1 MSNLLE
7 APELELVNQ
16 HINLDKVLTL
26 TTDIGKGAKTT
37 FDKQVELSL
46 IMHKGFEWFKS
57 PEAKQV
63 MKALNIE
70 MTTEEFHTKV
80 FGFKKSFFYDMVK
93 VGSIRA
99 NETEV
104 VSKYKKECN
113 KIEAEGESSGRSVK
127 GLIAFAK
134 ATDKAED
141 EAEEGEE
148 AEAVEVEAKLKT
160 IMTFAIK
167 GELTNDGKGASIKLM
182 EDGEIKVTGS
192 SDAILD
198 SIHEAFE
205 QMAKNLTPKNDDD
218 DDDVVSIH
226 DVIEDVNEAY
236 KEDNK
241 IEVYVLEEED

>member
-1 MSNLLE
+1 MKNLLE

-70 MTTEEFHTKV
+70 MSTEEFHTKV

-99 NETEV
+99 NETDV

-113 KIEAEGESSGRSVK
+113 KLEKEGESSGRSVK

-134 ATDKAED
+134 ATDKAEE

-205 QMAKNLTPKNDDD
+205 QMAKNLTPKDD

-226 DVIEDVNEAY
+226 DVIENVNEAY

-241 IEVYVLEEED
+241 IEVYVLEED

>member
-1 MSNLLE
+1 MKNLLE

-99 NETEV
+99 NETDV

-113 KIEAEGESSGRSVK
+113 KLEKEGESSGRSVK

-134 ATDKAED
+134 ATDKAEE

-205 QMAKNLTPKNDDD
+205 QMAKNLTPKDD

-226 DVIEDVNEAY
+226 DVIENVNEAY

-241 IEVYVLEEED
+241 IEVYVLEED

>member
-1 MSNLLE
+1 MKNLLE
-7 APELELVNQ
+7 ASALELVNQ

-37 FDKQVELSL
+37 FDKQIELSL

-57 PEAKQV
+57 PDAKQV

-70 MTTEEFHTKV
+70 MTTEDFHTKV

-99 NETEV
+99 NETDV

-113 KIEAEGESSGRSVK
+113 KLEKDGESSGRSIK
-127 GLIAFAK
+127 GLINFAK
-134 ATDKAED
+134 ATDKAEE
-141 EAEEGEE
+141 EAEETGEE

-205 QMAKNLTPKNDDD
+205 QMAKNLTPKDD
-218 DDDVVSIH
+218 DDDVVSIN
-226 DVIEDVNEAY
+226 DIIEDVNEAY

>member
-1 MSNLLE
+1 MKNLLE

-16 HINLDKVLTL
+16 HINLNKVLTL
-26 TTDIGKGAKTT
+26 TADIGKGAKTT

-70 MTTEEFHTKV
+70 MTTEDFHTKV

-99 NETEV
+99 NETDV

-113 KIEAEGESSGRSVK
+113 KLEKEGESSGRSVK

-134 ATDKAED
+134 ATYKAEE
-141 EAEEGEE
+141 EAEAGEE
-148 AEAVEVEAKLKT
+148 AEEIEVEAKLKT

-205 QMAKNLTPKNDDD
+205 QMAKNLTPKYY

-241 IEVYVLEEED
+241 IDVYVLEED

>member
-1 MSNLLE
+1 MKNLLE
-7 APELELVNQ
+7 ASALELVNQ

-37 FDKQVELSL
+37 FDKQIELSL

-57 PEAKQV
+57 SEAKQV

-99 NETEV
+99 NETDV

-113 KIEAEGESSGRSVK
+113 KLEKDGESSGRSIK
-127 GLIAFAK
+127 GLINFAK
-134 ATDKAED
+134 ATDKAEE
-141 EAEEGEE
+141 EAEETGEE

-205 QMAKNLTPKNDDD
+205 QMAKNLTPKDD
-218 DDDVVSIH
+218 DDDVVSIN
-226 DVIEDVNEAY
+226 DIIEDVNEAY

>member
-7 APELELVNQ
+7 ASELELVNQ

-26 TTDIGKGAKTT
+26 TTDISKGVKTA

-99 NETEV
+99 NETDV

-113 KIEAEGESSGRSVK
+113 KLEKEGESSGRSVK

-134 ATDKAED
+134 ATDKAEG
-141 EAEEGEE
+141 EAEKTGEE
-148 AEAVEVEAKLKT
+148 VEAVEVEAKLKT

-205 QMAKNLTPKNDDD
+205 QMAKNLTPKDD

-226 DVIEDVNEAY
+226 DIIEDVNEAY